1 MAHYSTVC
9 TGHYTSVALPNNAC
23 LGSPTGTPA
32 RDYVKLVVEED
43 AGKRIYFARCVCF
56 FVDKNLTHFVAVRWL
71 TEVPGAVL
79 DPASR
84 MAPFTMSPEGAITS
98 YSVMPATAILNG
110 ALVVPSPGR
119 LWALM
124 SPREERQYIAHNYM
138 NSSVQDWR

>member
-9 TGHYTSVALPNNAC
+9 TGRYTSVALPNNAC

-71 TEVPGAVL
+71 TEVPGVVL

-84 MAPFTMSPEGAITS
+84 MAPFTMSPEGAIAS

-110 ALVVPSPGR
+110 ALIVPSPGR

-124 SPREERQYIAHNYM
+124 SPREEQQYIAHNYM